1 MPTAA
6 VTLLEWTPEFAVHVP
21 EIDREHQFLFG
32 IVNRLHVAMLAGQGA
47 ETLGTLLAE
56 LSKYT
61 IYHFANEEK
70 TMVAA
75 HYPEMLAHVEQHEG
89 LRRRVNEVKA
99 RFERG
104 EIALTIELMLFLSDW
119 LRNHVT
125 ITDRRLGDFI
135 QVEQSFTAYL
145 DKLLFGDISG
155 CGAIV
160 RGLLAE
166 GISFKD
172 LYVNLL

>member
-32 IVNRLHVAMLAGQGA
+32 IVNHLHEAMLAGQGA
-47 ETLGTLLAE
+47 ETLGTFLAE
-56 LSKYT
+56 LAKYT

-89 LRRRVNEVKA
+89 LRRRVSEVKV

-125 ITDRRLGDFI
+125 VTDRRLGNYI

-145 DKLLFGDISG
+145 DKARSPGPAHRKHIRAY
-155 CGAIV
+155 GATV
-160 RGLLAE
+160 RG
-166 GISFKD
+166 G
-172 LYVNLL
+172 

>member
-1 MPTAA
+1 MNMSTAPSNIM
-6 VTLLEWTPEFAVHVP
+6 EWTPEYSVHDA

-56 LSKYT
+56 LAKYT

-89 LRRRVNEVKA
+89 LRRRVSEVKV

-104 EIALTIELMLFLSDW
+104 EIAITIELMLFLSDW
-119 LRNHVT
+119 LRNHTMV
-125 ITDRRLGDFI
+125 TDRRLGDYI
-135 QVEQSFTAYL
+135 RGEQKSNA
-145 DKLLFGDISG
+145 
-155 CGAIV
+155 
-160 RGLLAE
+160 
-166 GISFKD
+166 
-172 LYVNLL
+172 